1 MGWSAKPL
9 VLSLA
14 VPLGIKSKSHLITHH
29 LSIAEEL
36 TTALADYMAGKAP
49 QAELASGD
57 EGNTPAKEALDR
69 LVTSDEFVAQW
80 WNAVYSA
87 GALGCCDR
95 LFGSSVVTFW

>member
-1 MGWSAKPL
+1 MGWSAKPP

-57 EGNTPAKEALDR
+57 EGNTPAKEALDLSDASFWYR
-69 LVTSDEFVAQW
+69 CSGDSVLVRS
-80 WNAVYSA
+80 
-87 GALGCCDR
+87 G
-95 LFGSSVVTFW
+95 